1 MIITYQFRIKDSRKR
16 TKLNSLAH
24 KVNFVWNYI
33 NETSAFA
40 WKRDRKYLSEFD
52 FNYLL
57 SGSSVEVGLLSDTIR
72 LISKEF
78 VKNRN
83 TRKVSKLKWRSKN
96 KNLGWIPA
104 NGVSLSINNDFIIF
118 QKNKYRFWKTRE
130 IEGKIKTGSFS
141 QNSKGQ
147 WFINLHCEVPDV
159 QPTESTQSVGIDLG
173 LKTLATMSDGTKIE
187 NKKIFNKYA
196 EKLAKAQRANKKK
209 QVTNI
214 YNKIKNSRK
223 DFLHK
228 ETTKLI
234 KKYKKILI
242 GDVNSSKLAKTK
254 LAKSVN
260 DASWGMFKSM
270 LEYKAIR
277 LGVDFKVVKEK
288 YSTVTCSVCFKR
300 TGPNGL
306 SALGVREFVCVNC
319 GTVHDRDV
327 NAATN
332 ILLGLGR

>member
-159 QPTESTQSVGIDLG
+159 QPTESNLSVGIDLG
-173 LKTLATMSDGTKIE
+173 LKTIATMSDGTKIE

-209 QVTNI
+209 QIANI
-214 YNKIKNSRK
+214 YNKIKHARK

-228 ETTKLI
+228 ETTNLV

>member
-52 FNYLL
+52 LNYLL

-159 QPTESTQSVGIDLG
+159 QPTESNLSIGIDLG
-173 LKTLATMSDGTKIE
+173 LKTIATMSDGTKIE

-214 YNKIKNSRK
+214 YNKIKHARK

-228 ETTKLI
+228 ETTNLV